1 MNLKKKLTLFVLS
14 LFLAAPVAAQDV
26 PGISSVGVKGGLS
39 LASLNA
45 DNTDFS
51 YGAGLTGGIYGQIG
65 FTPIISPRAELLYVQ
80 KGGVIGSENLP
91 GNEDVAYSL
100 NYIEIPVL
108 AKVNVPVVRQVFP
121 SLYLGPYIGFAVS
134 RSITADGDD
143 VPGANPE
150 DRFNTTDYGLTIGT
164 DVDFSFAGRNLVLS
178 ARYDWGLA
186 NVSADDASEEV
197 GTSTFMIT
205 LGAGL

>member
-51 YGAGLTGGIYGQIG
+51 YDAGLTGGIYGQIG
-65 FTPIISPRAELLYVQ
+65 FTPTISPRAELLYVQ
-80 KGGVIGSENLP
+80 KGGVIENFTS

-134 RSITADGDD
+134 RSITVDGDD
-143 VPGANPE
+143 VPGTNPE

-186 NVSADDASEEV
+186 NVSADDSSEEV

>member
-1 MNLKKKLTLFVLS
+1 MESRLLSLFRKLSVIMNLKKKLTLFVLS

-51 YGAGLTGGIYGQIG
+51 YT
-65 FTPIISPRAELLYVQ
+65 ISPRAELLYVQ
-80 KGGVIGSENLP
+80 KGGVIENFTS

-134 RSITADGDD
+134 RSITVDGDD
-143 VPGANPE
+143 VQGANPE
-150 DRFNTTDYGLTIGT
+150 DRFNTTDYGLAIGT